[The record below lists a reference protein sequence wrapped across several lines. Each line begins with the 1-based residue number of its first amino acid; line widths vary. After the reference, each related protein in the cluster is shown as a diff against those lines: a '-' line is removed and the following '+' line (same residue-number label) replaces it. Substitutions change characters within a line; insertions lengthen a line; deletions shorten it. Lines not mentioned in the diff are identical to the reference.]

1 MMGDHVPQPMTAK
14 EMRQLAQRL
23 ESNARKIR
31 SRILDGEDA
40 DSPALMKIRM
50 HSMEMALALLRYEMR
65 ETREVIGLLARA
77 ARVLMDD
84 PEETRQ

>member
-84 PEETRQ
+84 PQETRQ

>member
-1 MMGDHVPQPMTAK
+1 MVEHVPQPMTAK

-40 DSPALMKIRM
+40 DSPALMKIRL

>member
-1 MMGDHVPQPMTAK
+1 MVEHVPQPMTAK

-50 HSMEMALALLRYEMR
+50 HSMEIALALLRYEMR

-77 ARVLMDD
+77 ARMLMDD

>member
-1 MMGDHVPQPMTAK
+1 MGDHVPQPMTAK

-40 DSPALMKIRM
+40 DSPALMKIRL

-84 PEETRQ
+84 PQETRQ

>member
-1 MMGDHVPQPMTAK
+1 MVEHVPQPMTAK

>member
-1 MMGDHVPQPMTAK
+1 MGDHVPQPMTAK

-84 PEETRQ
+84 PQETRQ